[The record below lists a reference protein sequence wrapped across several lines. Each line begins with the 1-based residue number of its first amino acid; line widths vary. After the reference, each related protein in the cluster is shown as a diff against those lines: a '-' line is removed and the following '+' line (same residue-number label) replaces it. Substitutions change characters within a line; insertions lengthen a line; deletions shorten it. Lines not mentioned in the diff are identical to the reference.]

1 MYRFM
6 LYLLALMYGGI
17 GLLGGGAMYLYGAT
31 LSGISL
37 TANMYYLYEMLCF
50 TFICVSVLLVIASTN
65 VNTAKWALYFLAFI
79 LLFGSLIMFY
89 NLFYSAKVVST
100 LALIVQPIL
109 FILTLIG
116 AFDARK
122 RE

>member
-1 MYRFM
+1 MYRFI
-6 LYLLALMYGGI
+6 LYLLALIYGGV
-17 GLLGGGAMYLYGAT
+17 GLLGSGAMYIHGTT

-37 TANMYYLYEMLCF
+37 TVNMYYLYEVLCF
-50 TFICVSVLLVIASTN
+50 SFVCISVLLVIASTN

-79 LLFGSLIMFY
+79 LLFGSLIMIV
-89 NLFYSAKVVST
+89 NLFYTAKVVST

-122 RE
+122 RQ